1 MNIVERIAERR
12 IQEAIERGEFDNLP
26 GAGKPLDLDDDANV
40 PVELRVAYRILKNS
54 GFVPPEVELR
64 RDIAN
69 AEQLLTTALD
79 AGERRAANQRLE
91 FLLMKLAAMRG
102 GARDARVEA
111 AYYDRL
117 AEKVRRDGRE
127 RTPAEDR
134 S

>member
-1 MNIVERIAERR
+1 MDIVERIAERR

-26 GAGKPLDLDDDANV
+26 GAGKPLALDEDADV
-40 PVELRVAYRILKNS
+40 PAELRVAYRILKNS
-54 GFVPPEVELR
+54 GFVPPEIELR

-69 AEQLLTTALD
+69 AEQLLAQALGP
-79 AGERRAANQRLE
+79 GERREANQRLE

-102 GARDARVEA
+102 GARDARIEA

-117 AEKVRRDGRE
+117 AEKMRNEGD
-127 RTPAEDR
+127 DR